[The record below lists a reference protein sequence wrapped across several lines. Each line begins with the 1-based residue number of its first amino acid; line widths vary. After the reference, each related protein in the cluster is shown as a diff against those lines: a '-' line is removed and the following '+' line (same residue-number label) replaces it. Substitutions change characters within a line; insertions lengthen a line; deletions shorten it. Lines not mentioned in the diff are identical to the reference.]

1 MRGIETLWRFGREGL
16 VALRTLASRYLGRS
30 RAIDLSIPGWM
41 SAGDLRVIAAA
52 AARVPSG
59 GTIVEIGP
67 FLGRSSYAIST
78 AAKPGVVVYV
88 VDSWNWLPN
97 DYGPEMPGGPIDPRA
112 DAEALF
118 VEYTAGCR
126 NIVRIKGLSPEAH
139 PPPPERGFDFVFI
152 DGDHLSPGFD
162 RDVEFY
168 FSNLAADGI
177 LMGDDYDPVNWP
189 DIVRFLGM
197 FSERTRCT
205 VERRGDKLW
214 KILRSPSPLPDG
226 MLRKTRGPI

>member
-1 MRGIETLWRFGREGL
+1 
-16 VALRTLASRYLGRS
+16 
-30 RAIDLSIPGWM
+30 M
-41 SAGDLRVIAAA
+41 SERDLRIIAAA

-59 GTIVEIGP
+59 GTIVEIGA
-67 FLGRSSYAIST
+67 FLGRTSYAISK

-88 VDSWNWLPN
+88 VDWWGWLPD
-97 DYGPEMPGGPIDPRA
+97 DYGPDRPGGPIDPRA
-112 DAEALF
+112 DAEGLF

-139 PPPPERGFDFVFI
+139 PPLRERGFDFVFI

-177 LMGDDYDPVNWP
+177 LMGDDYISDWP
-189 DIVRFLGM
+189 DLVRFLGT
-197 FSERTRCT
+197 FSERTCCT

-214 KILRSPSPLPDG
+214 EIHLASW
-226 MLRKTRGPI
+226 